1 MGYIANESE
10 YRHRII
16 DKLVE
21 EVKEFKESASMEE
34 LADLLEVVD
43 HIYDAFGFVRK
54 EVREI
59 KNQKKRKKEDLKPGT
74 FYSALRWTLHRSRYF
89 KALNFASLS
98 PVHF

>member
-1 MGYIANESE
+1 MDKLVRDLIPKIIEKRGERPMGYSANESE

-59 KNQKKRKKEDLKPGT
+59 KNQKKGKR
-74 FYSALRWTLHRSRYF
+74 RI
-89 KALNFASLS
+89 
-98 PVHF
+98 